1 MKKTAAVLLA
11 AAMLS
16 FFHGEQHI
24 DTTVEHVQSCVGI
37 RLSEQSQRLHSF

>member
-1 MKKTAAVLLA
+1 MKKTAVVLLA

-16 FFHGEQHI
+16 FFHGEHHI